1 MNTLNTRNY
10 GDFDNIK
17 TDVKTLHDIINRQ
30 GSNLVVDCLAD
41 TIGTTGLKFGLTFDE
56 SKAAL
61 DSLLAEL
68 KEQTLERI

>member
-30 GSNLVVDCLAD
+30 GSSLVVDCLAESLGQ
-41 TIGTTGLKFGLTFDE
+41 TAIKFKLSEAE
-56 SKAAL
+56 SNDAL
-61 DSLLAEL
+61 DSLLNGL

>member
-17 TDVKTLHDIINRQ
+17 SDVKTLHDILNRQ
-30 GSNLVVDCLAD
+30 GTNLVVDCIAD

-56 SKAAL
+56 SKDAL
-61 DSLLAEL
+61 DSILSEL
-68 KEQTLERI
+68 KQQTLERI